1 MCGAV
6 LLLLPSS
13 VTRFGETSPP
23 WLSLKCFRQFV
34 EGLFA
39 IWQNL
44 KPTLAKICYWGNFL
58 WCKRPNIQKNN
69 LAIWSHCCHRSFVRP
84 SLRFL

>member
-44 KPTLAKICYWGNFL
+44 KPTEG
-58 WCKRPNIQKNN
+58 KN
-69 LAIWSHCCHRSFVRP
+69 LLLGKF
-84 SLRFL
+84 SLV